1 MKNKKILFIVNHLA
15 FFASH
20 RMWLAEE
27 LKKKNNEIKI
37 ISGSTASLSMEK
49 VAVKEMNKKK
59 IDYEKLNYSSSE
71 INFLKDIIGIIKLIF
86 IIKKFDPD
94 ITHFVSAK
102 GFLIG
107 IISSYFSFVKKKRV
121 VSISGVGNFFIEN
134 KISSRIIKFFYVKLV
149 LLFKDKNLKFIVQN
163 KRDKN
168 LVIKNFRIKK
178 KDIFL
183 IKGAGVDAKKL
194 LPSKLNE
201 RKKIVL
207 FPGRAVKEK
216 GIIEFINASSNLKQK
231 FPHWKFVIAGS
242 LDYKGPGQ
250 IYKDELISLKKNKNI
265 VFFGYQQNLY
275 KLFKISSIV
284 CLPSYNEGLSK
295 ALIEAVFM
303 KIPIITTNVPGCREL
318 VKNNKTGFIVPPK
331 NTTILIE
338 KLEKLISNN
347 KMRLR
352 MIRNYKLFDIN
363 SFEKKTIIK
372 KHLKLYNS
380 FF

>member
-1 MKNKKILFIVNHLA
+1 M
-15 FFASH
+15 
-20 RMWLAEE
+20 
-27 LKKKNNEIKI
+27 
-37 ISGSTASLSMEK
+37 
-49 VAVKEMNKKK
+49 
-59 IDYEKLNYSSSE
+59 
-71 INFLKDIIGIIKLIF
+71 KDIIGIIKLIF

-107 IISSYFSFVKKKRV
+107 IISSFFSFVKKKRV
-121 VSISGVGNFFIEN
+121 VSISGVGNFFIEK
-134 KISSRIIKFFYVKLV
+134 KISSKIIKFFYVKLI

-163 KRDKN
+163 NRDKN
-168 LVIKNFRIKK
+168 LVIENFKLQK
-178 KDIFL
+178 KDIIL
-183 IKGAGVDAKKL
+183 IKGAGVDASRTI
-194 LPSKLNE
+194 PSKINQ

-216 GIIEFINASSNLKQK
+216 GVFEFIHASSNLKKK
-231 FPHWKFVIAGS
+231 FPSWKFVIAGT

-265 VFFGYQQNLY
+265 VFFGYKKNLN

-295 ALIEAVFM
+295 SLIEAVFM
-303 KIPIITTNVPGCREL
+303 KIPIIASNVPGCREL
-318 VKNNKTGFIVPPK
+318 VKNNKTGFLVPPK
-331 NTTILIE
+331 NTSILIK

-347 KMRLR
+347 KMRVR
-352 MIRNYKLFDIN
+352 MSRNYKLFNIN

-380 FF
+380 LFLL